1 MITHVFSCGGGVQ
14 STACLVLAAQ
24 GVIPYR
30 TFIFANVGNKSEE
43 PRTLTYVSHHLKP
56 FAAQH
61 GIQWI
66 DLQRTRR
73 DGTLV
78 DLYEDLHRPVRAIN
92 IPVRMANGSPGNR
105 NCTVEFKIKP
115 IARWVKKN
123 APGCILGKGIS
134 TDEPHRATPSRESDV
149 YTSAYPLIEL
159 GLSRQDCLRLVANTT
174 LPQPPK
180 SSCWFCPYK
189 TTEQWVTMRRE
200 RPDLFAKAT
209 ALEDHLNA
217 KRRSIG
223 KDRIFMSG
231 MGASRGQSLNAV
243 IPDQLG
249 LFPEW
254 IDEQDGCESGYCM
267 T

>member
-1 MITHVFSCGGGVQ
+1 MMHIFSCGGGVQ

-30 TFIFANVGNKSEE
+30 TFVFANVGDKAES
-43 PRTLTYVSHHLKP
+43 PGTIKYIADVLKP
-56 FAAQH
+56 YAAEH
-61 GIQWI
+61 SIEWV
-66 DLQRTRR
+66 DVQRQRR
-73 DGTLV
+73 DGTPV
-78 DLYEDLHRPVRAIN
+78 DLYEELHRPIRSID
-92 IPVRMANGSPGNR
+92 IPVRMSNGAPGNR

-115 IARWVKKN
+115 IAKWIKRN
-123 APGCILGKGIS
+123 APSCTLGKGIS
-134 TDEPHRATPSRESDV
+134 TDEPHRATPSRESDS

-159 GLSRQDCLRLVANTT
+159 GISRNDCLRIVREAG

-189 TTEQWVTMRRE
+189 TTDQWITMRRE
-200 RPDLFAKAT
+200 KPKLFAAT
-209 ALEDHLNA
+209 AELEEMLNR
-217 KRRSIG
+217 KRAEIG
-223 KDRIFMSG
+223 KDAVYISG
-231 MGASRGQSLNAV
+231 VGARKALPITEA

>member
-1 MITHVFSCGGGVQ
+1 MQYIFSCGGGVQ

-24 GVIPYR
+24 GKIPYR
-30 TFIFANVGNKSEE
+30 IFVFANVGDKAESPDTIQYIAE
-43 PRTLTYVSHHLKP
+43 VLKP
-56 FAAQH
+56 YAKQQ
-61 GIQWI
+61 GIEWI
-66 DLQRTRR
+66 DVQRKRR
-73 DGTLV
+73 NGAVV
-78 DLYEDLHRPVRAIN
+78 DLFDELHRPIRSID
-92 IPVRMANGSPGNR
+92 IPVRMSNGAPGNR

-115 IARWVKKN
+115 IAKWIKRN
-123 APGCILGKGIS
+123 APGCVLGKGIS
-134 TDEPHRATPSRESDV
+134 TDEPHRATPSRESDG

-159 GLSRQDCLRLVANTT
+159 GISRSDCLRIVREAG

-189 TTEQWVTMRRE
+189 TTDQWITIRRE
-200 RPDLFAKAT
+200 KPELFAAT
-209 ALEDHLNA
+209 ADLEKMLNQ
-217 KRRSIG
+217 KRAAIG
-223 KDRIFMSG
+223 KDAIYISG
-231 MGASRGQSLNAV
+231 VGARKALPISDA